1 MSVECQ
7 KRNTGEKNKINIKQS
22 HHLFFFFF
30 FFGPKNNL
38 KSLHSKMDKEII
50 RTDKEFT
57 KN

>member
-1 MSVECQ
+1 MSET
-7 KRNTGEKNKINIKQS
+7 KHGREKQNQHQTEPSPI
-22 HHLFFFFF
+22 FFFFF